1 MRYKRLSFWVI
12 LTIIS
17 LLLASCVGESTNS
30 GTTGGGQTISPTQTT
45 SPTTVPAT
53 PESDIEA
60 ITLGLGRG
68 YIADWWAVFF
78 NEPNGSSD
86 ESTYINGIDVP
97 LVDAIGQIQNTLDIA
112 AFEMNNPLIVAAV
125 MDAHRRGVTVRMV
138 TDNEHGLED
147 RDGIVLGMKNAG
159 IPLVDDNRS
168 ALMHNKFMIMDSTAV
183 WSGSWNYTINGTYR
197 NNNNALVMQNATAV
211 AAYQAEFDEMFK
223 DKKFGPTSP
232 DGGLIQFTEN
242 GTDVSILFASEGN
255 VIEAVANEV
264 LKADSNVRFMT
275 FVFSSDSLGEAMLT
289 MLAKP
294 NITIEGIFENRN
306 STAVWSQLSPLYCAG
321 AKIRQD
327 GNSYVL
333 HHKVIIV
340 DDDTVVTGSFNFSG
354 NASKSNDEN
363 LVIIKNKDIAGFYID
378 EWQRMWDNAEDLEP
392 NEVTCS

>member
-1 MRYKRLSFWVI
+1 MRNKRFSFLVM

-17 LLLASCVGESTNS
+17 LVIASCATESTTSS
-30 GTTGGGQTISPTQTT
+30 GTTGGGQTV
-45 SPTTVPAT
+45 SPTTPPQT

-60 ITLGLGRG
+60 VTLGLGRG

-86 ESTYINGIDVP
+86 ETTYINGIDVP

-112 AFEMNNPLIVAAV
+112 AFEMNNPLIVAAI
-125 MDAHRRGVTVRMV
+125 MDAHERGVTVQMV
-138 TDNEHGLED
+138 TDDEHGLED
-147 RDGIVLGMKNAG
+147 KDGIVQGMKDAG
-159 IPLVDDNRS
+159 IAVVDDSRS
-168 ALMHNKFMIMDSTAV
+168 ALMHNKFMIMDSAAV
-183 WSGSWNYTINGTYR
+183 WTGSWNYTINGTYR
-197 NNNNALVMQNATAV
+197 NNNNALVMQNAQAV

-223 DKKFGPTSP
+223 KGEFGPRST
-232 DGGLIQFTEN
+232 DDGLIQFTES

-264 LKADSNVRFMT
+264 LKAKSDIRFMT
-275 FVFSSDSLGEAMLT
+275 FVFSSDSLAEAMLE
-289 MLAKP
+289 MVAKP
-294 NITIEGIFENRN
+294 NINVQGIFENRN
-306 STAVWSQLSPLYCAG
+306 STASWSQLPPLHCAG
-321 AKIRQD
+321 ASMRQD

-333 HHKVIIV
+333 HHKVIII

-363 LVIIKNKDIAGFYID
+363 LVIIKNKDIASFYID